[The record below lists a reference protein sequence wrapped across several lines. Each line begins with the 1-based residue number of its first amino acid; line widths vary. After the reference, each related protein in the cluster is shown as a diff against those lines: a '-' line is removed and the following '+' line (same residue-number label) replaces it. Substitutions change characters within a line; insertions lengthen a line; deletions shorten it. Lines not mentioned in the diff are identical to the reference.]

1 MQSIKIIDG
10 VFAPYERI
18 VLNFKGYEPV
28 KVCGMIRST
37 FESIL
42 QVETKDM
49 FERLFKWD
57 ITDDPRSFYN
67 FWTVNKELDKWS
79 TFVVKVVIQ
88 GEQHTKTKM
97 GKIRIEFYGYIETEY
112 NYANF
117 LQRALWLLYNRIFY
131 YKERRMYIER
141 GKEWLFKLRERI
153 MSAIKMPKAP

>member
-1 MQSIKIIDG
+1 
-10 VFAPYERI
+10 
-18 VLNFKGYEPV
+18 
-28 KVCGMIRST
+28 
-37 FESIL
+37 
-42 QVETKDM
+42 
-49 FERLFKWD
+49 
-57 ITDDPRSFYN
+57 
-67 FWTVNKELDKWS
+67 
-79 TFVVKVVIQ
+79 
-88 GEQHTKTKM
+88 M